1 MSRGS
6 AGRGGELTGLVA
18 FVERPAETV
27 FKQGPAAGAGGWGC
41 LGSMICRVWIWRR
54 NCVRTSQTVK

>member
-18 FVERPAETV
+18 FVERPAETL
-27 FKQGPAAGAGGWGC
+27 FLSSGRQRGLAAGCSRG
-41 LGSMICRVWIWRR
+41 
-54 NCVRTSQTVK
+54 T